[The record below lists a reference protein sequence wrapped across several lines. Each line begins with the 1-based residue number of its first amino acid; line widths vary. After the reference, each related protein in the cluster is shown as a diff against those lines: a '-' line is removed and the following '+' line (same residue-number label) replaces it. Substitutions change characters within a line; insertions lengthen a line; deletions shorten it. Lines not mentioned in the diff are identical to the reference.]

1 MTGSP
6 KLPSCRKSRENQ
18 PAQSLPCL
26 VYLAEYEPTLL
37 AQRTPQATTKAKN
50 LALVAPSKD
59 RNDDDDED
67 DEEDIDDE
75 EMAMMVRKFR
85 KFFRKKG
92 GFQKGESSHKKDYK
106 KERTPVCFECKK
118 PGHFKAECPSLQR
131 AKGKDKRKA
140 FVSSIWVNSSDEEDS
155 DEEEVANL
163 CLVAREDGEE
173 ASSDFDSIHGDEVTL
188 PKLQEAYNEVHR
200 EFFRLCKAYKVLRIK
215 K

>member
-1 MTGSP
+1 M
-6 KLPSCRKSRENQ
+6 
-18 PAQSLPCL
+18 
-26 VYLAEYEPTLL
+26 AEYEPTLL
-37 AQRTPQATTKAKN
+37 SQRAPQAVTKAKN

-67 DEEDIDDE
+67 DEEEIDE
-75 EMAMMVRKFR
+75 EEMTMMVRKFK

-92 GFQKGESSHKKDYK
+92 GFLKGESSHKKDYK

-140 FVSSIWVNSSDEEDS
+140 FVSSIWVNSSHEEAS

-163 CLVAREDGEE
+163 CLVAKIGR
-173 ASSDFDSIHGDEVTL
+173 AHV
-188 PKLQEAYNEVHR
+188 
-200 EFFRLCKAYKVLRIK
+200 
-215 K
+215 